1 MMLRDPR
8 SRCSSGG
15 PLVVQVE
22 LGESELGELSRCCKG
37 ISGLIDWLDSL
48 NRRPGLQELD
58 EHLRDLPVNVEELRK
73 HLGYAEDG
81 YQRNVL
87 KKNEHYEL
95 VAICWNPGQSTPI
108 HDHIGSDCAFLIV
121 DGVSTET
128 VYELDEQGRA
138 RPTGERTYECGEVC
152 ASAEQDIHR
161 VTNREDDALINLHV
175 YTPPLSG
182 FGIYQPAE

>member
-1 MMLRDPR
+1 MVTQVDLEPSVRD
-8 SRCSSGG
+8 
-15 PLVVQVE
+15 E
-22 LGESELGELSRCCKG
+22 LLSRCTG
-37 ISGLIDWLDSL
+37 LSGLIEWLDEID
-48 NRRPGLQELD
+48 RRPGLDELD
-58 EHLRDLPVNVEELRK
+58 HRLRGISLNLEALRNCI
-73 HLGYAEDG
+73 GSADVD
-81 YQRNVL
+81 YQRNVI
-87 KKNEHYEL
+87 KKSELYEL
-95 VAICWNPGQSTPI
+95 AANTWKPGQSTPI
-108 HDHIGSDCAFLIV
+108 HDHVGSDCAFLIV

-161 VTNREDDALINLHV
+161 VTNREDGALINLHV